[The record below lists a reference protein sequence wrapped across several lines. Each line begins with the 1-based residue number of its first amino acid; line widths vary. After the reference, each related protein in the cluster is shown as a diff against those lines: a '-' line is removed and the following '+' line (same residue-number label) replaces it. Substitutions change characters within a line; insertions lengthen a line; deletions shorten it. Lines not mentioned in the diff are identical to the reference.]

1 MNESSFIILPLIV
14 SPEPDKL
21 NNYNVFCK
29 EVAFMEKKI
38 EKAGVIGAG
47 VMGATIAAQLANVG
61 IKTILL
67 DIVPPKLTEED
78 KGKGLTEES
87 PVFRNKFAQN
97 GLQGALKSKPA
108 SFYIPENAKLITT
121 GNLEDNLSWLT
132 EVDWIIEVVVERLD
146 IKQSV
151 FAKIESI
158 LTPGTLVT
166 SNTSGI
172 SAAAMCEGRSETFR
186 KHFAITH
193 FFNPPRYMKLLEIVP
208 GPETLPEVVETLAET
223 CEKVVGKGVV
233 YAKDTPNFIANRI
246 GIFGMF
252 SIIGAMMDMGLTV
265 EAVDKLTG
273 PVIGHP
279 KSASFRTADLVGLDT
294 LVHVADNVYDGVPE
308 DEKRDIFKPPAFIQ
322 KMVEKGLLGEKSKQG
337 FYKKTKDSEGKKA
350 IISIDPETLEYKP
363 QEKVKIASLEAAKT
377 AGGTATKTKSLFYAG
392 DLGGQ
397 FTFRHLSE
405 TLIYAANRIPEI
417 ADDIVNVDNAM
428 RWGFAWRMG
437 PFESWDA
444 IGVRKST
451 ARMKEAGYEIP
462 AWVEEML
469 ESGKDSFYRRDA
481 GVQYY
486 YDVQSKDYKE
496 VPVKPGIILLPSL
509 KEREMQV
516 AGNTGA
522 SLVDLGDGVACLEF
536 HAKMNALGDD
546 IIGMIAQTADI
557 VQKDFEGLVIANHAD
572 NFSVG
577 ANLALILFTAQEE
590 EWDDLDWAVRTLQ
603 NSLMKLKYL
612 EKPVVAAPAGMALGG
627 GCEVCLAADRVRY
640 AAETYMGLVEVGV
653 GLIPAGG
660 GCKEMYIR
668 NTEHL
673 FEVQRGGIY
682 PKQIELMPFVAR
694 AFETI
699 AMAKVATS
707 GQEAVKLGYLRPTD
721 KMTANRDFLIE
732 DAKKTVMAMNMEGY
746 VPPRHSDEIRV
757 PGTNTFAMIKLA
769 LWTMHESGFITDHD
783 VTVSQKLGYVLC
795 GGNVLADTKV
805 SEQYLLDLEREAFLS
820 LCGDPKTQARMQHM
834 LTTGKPLRN

>member
-1 MNESSFIILPLIV
+1 
-14 SPEPDKL
+14 
-21 NNYNVFCK
+21 
-29 EVAFMEKKI
+29 MEKKI
-38 EKAGVIGAG
+38 KRAGVIGAG

-67 DIVPPKLTEED
+67 DIVPPKLTEDD
-78 KGKGLTEES
+78 KKKGLTEES
-87 PVFRNKFAQN
+87 PTFRNKFAQN
-97 GLQGALKSKPA
+97 GVQGALKSKPA
-108 SFYIPENAKLITT
+108 SFYIPENAKLITI
-121 GNLEDNLSWLT
+121 GNLEDNLSWLS
-132 EVDWIIEVVVERLD
+132 EVDLIIEVVVERLD

-151 FAKIESI
+151 FEKIESI

-208 GPETLPEVVETLAET
+208 GPDTLPEVVETLAEM
-223 CEKVVGKGVV
+223 CEKIVGKGIV

-252 SIIGAMMDMGLTV
+252 TIIQAMMDLGLTV

-273 PVIGHP
+273 PVIGHA
-279 KSASFRTADLVGLDT
+279 KSASFRTTDLVGLDT
-294 LVHVADNVYDGVPE
+294 MVHVANNVYDGAPE
-308 DEKRDIFKPPAFIQ
+308 DEKREIFKAPAFIQ
-322 KMVEKGLLGEKSKQG
+322 KMVEKGLLGEKTKQG
-337 FYKKTKDSEGKKA
+337 FYKKSKDDQGKKV
-350 IISIDPETLEYKP
+350 ILSIDPKTLEYGP
-363 QEKVKIASLEAAKT
+363 QEKVKIASLEAAKA
-377 AGGTATKTKSLFYAG
+377 AGGTGDKIKALFYAN

-397 FTFRHLSE
+397 FTFRHMAE
-405 TLIYAANRIPEI
+405 TLIYSANRIPEI

-428 RWGFAWRMG
+428 KWGFAWKMG
-437 PFESWDA
+437 PFETWDA
-444 IGVRKST
+444 IGVKKST
-451 ARMKEAGYEIP
+451 AKMREAGYELP
-462 AWVEEML
+462 GWVEEML
-469 ESGKDSFYRRDA
+469 ESGKESFYRREA
-481 GVQYY
+481 GVLYY
-486 YDVQSKDYKE
+486 YDLQSKDYKE

-509 KEREMQV
+509 KEREKKV

-522 SLVDLGDGVACLEF
+522 SLIDLGDGVACLEF

-546 IIGMIAQTADI
+546 IINMIVKTGEI
-557 VQKDFEGLVIANHAD
+557 VEREFDGLVIANHAT

-577 ANLALILFTAQEE
+577 ANLAMILFAAQEE
-590 EWDDLDWAVRTLQ
+590 EWDDLDWAVKTLQ
-603 NSLMKLKYL
+603 DALIKLKYL

-660 GCKEMYIR
+660 GCKELLIR

-673 FEVQRGGIY
+673 FEVPRGGVY

-699 AMAKVATS
+699 AMAKVSTS
-707 GQEAVKLGYLRPTD
+707 GPEAVKLGYLRPTD
-721 KMTANRDFLIE
+721 KMTVNRDYLIE
-732 DAKKTVMAMNMEGY
+732 DAKKTVLAMNLEGY
-746 VPPRHSDEIRV
+746 EAPRPKDEIRV
-757 PGTNTFAMIKLA
+757 AGENTFAMIKLA
-769 LWTMHESGFITDHD
+769 VWTLHESGYVTDHD
-783 VTVSQKLGYVLC
+783 VTVSEKVGYVLC

-834 LTTGKPLRN
+834 LTKGKPLRN